1 MLFVILSGRGNFCWT
16 ANPWH
21 QSEQKITKNKREG
34 CLWTWVIG
42 TGPHWHM
49 IMCCFMCATEKV
61 EIRNHPEQAG
71 CCWWCCQAEEIFE
84 KVEIRNYP
92 EQGGCCWWCCQ
103 GERSRPTASSPPPWP
118 SSPPLVWWEHILNLK
133 FRIRNAS
140 NPKSEPGTLDPR
152 CVGWK
157 HEQGTN
163 GRTNE
168 WRDYSILR
176 GWKHLTLADD
186 RGWWKP
192 DVVLNKVENC
202 LLPHPVEWTKPMQ
215 TNLSLWYRY
224 DQMIKIV
231 LIKSC
236 LWQDI
241 IKILQFNVLW
251 MK

>member
-1 MLFVILSGRGNFCWT
+1 MG
-16 ANPWH
+16 
-21 QSEQKITKNKREG
+21 
-34 CLWTWVIG
+34 TW
-42 TGPHWHM
+42 PHWHM
-49 IMCCFMCATEKV
+49 IICCFMCAT
-61 EIRNHPEQAG
+61 
-71 CCWWCCQAEEIFE
+71 E

-168 WRDYSILR
+168 WRDYSNLG

-215 TNLSLWYRY
+215 TNLSLWYQY
-224 DQMIKIV
+224 DQNSIYKV
-231 LIKSC
+231 LSVAGCNQNTSI
-236 LWQDI
+236 
-241 IKILQFNVLW
+241 
-251 MK
+251 

>member
-1 MLFVILSGRGNFCWT
+1 MG
-16 ANPWH
+16 
-21 QSEQKITKNKREG
+21 
-34 CLWTWVIG
+34 TW
-42 TGPHWHM
+42 PHWHM
-49 IMCCFMCATEKV
+49 IICCFMCAT
-61 EIRNHPEQAG
+61 
-71 CCWWCCQAEEIFE
+71 E

-118 SSPPLVWWEHILNLK
+118 SSPPLVWWKHIFNLEFYRTLLK
-133 FRIRNAS
+133 TRSFMLARIKRI
-140 NPKSEPGTLDPR
+140 PR
-152 CVGWK
+152 SIGWK

-168 WRDYSILR
+168 WRDYSNLG

-241 IKILQFNVLW
+241 IKILQFNVFW
-251 MK
+251 IK